1 MRRFT
6 VAAVATAVAASLIAP
21 QAILAE
27 QPPPQPA
34 APGSAATPPPAAGEN
49 GDGAPLGSDGPI
61 VTDGSEAQPSTHPTL
76 RTSLAQHAPQ
86 TAAAS
91 AGPAA
96 TVVIKDF
103 LFSPKTVTINVG
115 ESVKWD
121 NKGKAEEGHT
131 ATGDNFDSGVL
142 KEGESYTHKF
152 SKAGTFDYICTLH
165 SNMKGTVVVR
175 AGSGGGGSGNGGGWG
190 RRSRTAAAHSTAAAP
205 PTRAAQAPVAR
216 RAAAARAAASS
227 RTRADP
233 AAAEARCPAP
243 ASTWACWRC
252 SGSTCSSPGRWR
264 CCARALPAPADPEPT
279 ARWRAASTMGA

>member
-34 APGSAATPPPAAGEN
+34 SPGSAATPPPAAGEN

-76 RTSLAQHAPQ
+76 RTSLARHAPQ

-142 KEGESYTHKF
+142 KEGETYTHKF

-175 AGSGGGGSGNGGGWG
+175 AGSGGGGSGNGGGSG
-190 RRSRTAAAHSTAAAP
+190 GGGSQNGGGSQHGGGSANSSSAGSGGTTSGGGSGSSFFPDSSGSGSSGGSLPSTGLDLGLLALLGVDLLLAGTLALLRSR
-205 PTRAAQAPVAR
+205 
-216 RAAAARAAASS
+216 
-227 RTRADP
+227 
-233 AAAEARCPAP
+233 
-243 ASTWACWRC
+243 
-252 SGSTCSSPGRWR
+252 SPG
-264 CCARALPAPADPEPT
+264 P
-279 ARWRAASTMGA
+279 G

>member
-142 KEGESYTHKF
+142 KEGETYIHKF

-175 AGSGGGGSGNGGGWG
+175 AGSGGGGSGDGGGSQNGGGSQHG
-190 RRSRTAAAHSTAAAP
+190 GGSANSSSAGSGGTTSGGGSGSSFFPDSSGSGSSGGSLPSTGLDLGLLALLGVDLLLAGTLALLRSR
-205 PTRAAQAPVAR
+205 
-216 RAAAARAAASS
+216 
-227 RTRADP
+227 
-233 AAAEARCPAP
+233 
-243 ASTWACWRC
+243 
-252 SGSTCSSPGRWR
+252 SPG
-264 CCARALPAPADPEPT
+264 P
-279 ARWRAASTMGA
+279 G